1 MSVLI
6 VGLIL
11 LFLVSALLAWLRR
24 RMLDRQA
31 IRAIIWAFAYAVLIL
46 PAIFGYASLVSA
58 GWSADYA
65 ITKARIFA
73 DGPYWSGLPVMLSI
87 ALTPAFYL
95 YLALR
100 AKPAWPVLLT
110 LGTIMS
116 CLVFIFGGLLLTA
129 GRLAGVHF

>member
-73 DGPYWSGLPVMLSI
+73 DGPGHLCS
-87 ALTPAFYL
+87 AA
-95 YLALR
+95 AAAKRR
-100 AKPAWPVLLT
+100 A
-110 LGTIMS
+110 
-116 CLVFIFGGLLLTA
+116 C
-129 GRLAGVHF
+129 RRHRHR